1 MKRLNY
7 FLIRLLQMVPVLLIV
22 TLVVFALI
30 HLIPGDPARLM
41 LGDRATLSAIA
52 ALREKLGL
60 NEPLVVQYGIFMRN
74 LAQLDLGNSIVYHK
88 PVLSLFADRLQVTL
102 SLALM
107 TGLISALIGLPLGY
121 IAAKHKD
128 KLPDQLIRGSAL
140 VAISLPV
147 FWVGLMLLIA
157 FALKIRLFPIGGWG
171 TTWPEHLRSLV
182 LPAITLSL
190 STMAL
195 LMRNSRNSIID
206 VMRSDFVDFA
216 RSKGLKQSIIRN
228 RYVIRNGLISSITL
242 LSLQMA
248 VMIGGSA
255 VTESVFNLPG
265 LGQLMLQSIF
275 ARDYPV
281 VQGTLLII
289 ALMVMI
295 MNVLTDVIYS
305 FLDPRVTL
313 D

>member
-1 MKRLNY
+1 
-7 FLIRLLQMVPVLLIV
+7 
-22 TLVVFALI
+22 
-30 HLIPGDPARLM
+30 
-41 LGDRATLSAIA
+41 
-52 ALREKLGL
+52 
-60 NEPLVVQYGIFMRN
+60 
-74 LAQLDLGNSIVYHK
+74 
-88 PVLSLFADRLQVTL
+88 
-102 SLALM
+102 
-107 TGLISALIGLPLGY
+107 
-121 IAAKHKD
+121 
-128 KLPDQLIRGSAL
+128 
-140 VAISLPV
+140 
-147 FWVGLMLLIA
+147 
-157 FALKIRLFPIGGWG
+157 PIGGWG